1 MALEWA
7 CNDFIMIMRLLN
19 AQYVVLCATLEF
31 VLLTPGDSNN
41 CWRVR
46 EEIYGPSA
54 LLQLIPSY
62 FSYSVIILSL
72 SRLVFSLLQRGGIY
86 YKNNLKG
93 MRRKERR
100 LRPFSHLPQR
110 SSYSFKNKERERER
124 SVRGDAVLSPFN
136 ELEVLKPAAGGLPG
150 LPIGSLTRAG
160 SFFSSLSEPEEWPAG
175 REK

>member
-46 EEIYGPSA
+46 EEIYGPST

-62 FSYSVIILSL
+62 FSYSVIIPLFHVL
-72 SRLVFSLLQRGGIY
+72 FSV
-86 YKNNLKG
+86 
-93 MRRKERR
+93 
-100 LRPFSHLPQR
+100 
-110 SSYSFKNKERERER
+110 SSSGVEYT
-124 SVRGDAVLSPFN
+124 
-136 ELEVLKPAAGGLPG
+136 
-150 LPIGSLTRAG
+150 TRII
-160 SFFSSLSEPEEWPAG
+160 
-175 REK
+175 